1 MGFKDKYFQK
11 NTGEFANEIQVAGLV
26 YEKVED
32 LRYGTNPHQPAA
44 FYRIKNR
51 ANQPFGSYRI
61 LKEGKNGLSQTN
73 LEDANQAV
81 KMIKYMNRPAVA
93 VMKHL
98 NPSGVAIQW
107 ENESLADVYRKARDV
122 DAQAAFGSSVVFN
135 TKVDFQAA
143 EEIMTTIVENVF
155 APGFTPEALEVFKNY
170 EKYKKNKEL
179 RVVLIENTESIPKYI
194 GDKVEPEIKVLQD
207 GSLILATPYLTR
219 IRDEKDLI
227 IAYTQSADKG
237 RLECA
242 RKPSAAEYQDL
253 LFSWYVNI
261 GVRSNGIVIVKNGVT
276 LAVGTGEQDR
286 VGALDQAIIK
296 AKKKSKLGLSLE
308 GAAVSSDGFF
318 PFRDSID
325 LCAENGIAAIVQ
337 PGGSVRDREV
347 IEACNEKKI
356 AMVFTDE
363 RCFSH
368 H

>member
-1 MGFKDKYFQK
+1 MSFKDKYFNK
-11 NTGEFANEIQVAGLV
+11 NLGNYPDQFQIGEWV
-26 YEKVED
+26 YEKSED

-44 FYRIKNR
+44 FYRIKGNVK
-51 ANQPFGSYRI
+51 QPFGSYQI

-81 KMIKYMNRPAVA
+81 RILKYFKKPAAA

-98 NPSGVAIQW
+98 NPSGVAVQW
-107 ENESLADVYRKARDV
+107 ENESLSSVYQKARDV

-135 TKVDFQAA
+135 VKVDQETA
-143 EEIMTTIVENVF
+143 EAIMSSIVENVY
-155 APGFTPEALEVFKNY
+155 APDFSEEALEVFKNFD
-170 EKYKKNKEL
+170 KYKKNKEIRIVKL
-179 RVVLIENTESIPKYI
+179 PDMTSLPKYI
-194 GDKVEPEIKVLQD
+194 GNEAIPEIKVLQD
-207 GSLILATPYLTR
+207 GSLILALPYLTR
-219 IRDEKDLI
+219 IQDKNDLL
-227 IAYTQSADKG
+227 TPSAVNKEQKKI
-237 RLECA
+237 ECI
-242 RKPSAAEYQDL
+242 RKPTEKEYDDL

-261 GVRSNGIVIVKNGVT
+261 GVRSNGIVIAKNGVT

-286 VGALDQAIIK
+286 VGALEQAIIK
-296 AKKKSKLGLSLE
+296 AKKKSKIGVSLE
-308 GAAVSSDGFF
+308 GASISSDGFF

-325 LCAENGIAAIVQ
+325 LCACEGITAIIQ
-337 PGGSVRDREV
+337 PGGSVRDFEV

>member
-1 MGFKDKYFQK
+1 MSFKDKYFQK
-11 NTGEFANEIQVAGLV
+11 NTGEFAPVIEIAGLI

-44 FYRIKNR
+44 FYKIKDKHQ
-51 ANQPFGSYRI
+51 QPFGHYKI
-61 LKEGKNGLSQTN
+61 IKEGKNGLSQTN

-81 KMIKYMNRPAVA
+81 KMIKYMKNPAVA

-98 NPSGVAIQW
+98 NPSGVAMQW
-107 ENESLADVYRKARDV
+107 KDEALVNVYQKARDV

-135 TKVDFQAA
+135 TKVDQATA
-143 EEIMTTIVENVF
+143 EEIMTSIVENVF
-155 APGFTPEALEVFKNY
+155 APDFTPQALEVFMQY

-179 RVVLIENTESIPKYI
+179 RVVQIQSMDTLPKYT
-194 GDKVEPEIKVLQD
+194 GDSADPEIKVLQD
-207 GSLILATPYLTR
+207 GSLVLSVPYLTR
-219 IRDEKDLI
+219 IKSEKDLI
-227 IAYTQSADKG
+227 LAYTQHKEKG
-237 RLECA
+237 KVICQRA
-242 RKPSAAEYQDL
+242 PSQNEYQDL

-261 GVRSNGIVIVKNGVT
+261 GVRSNGIVIAKDGVT
-276 LAVGTGEQDR
+276 LSVGTGEQDR

-296 AKKKSKLGLSLE
+296 AKKKSKLGISLE
-308 GAAVSSDGFF
+308 GASVSSDGFF

-325 LCAENGIAAIVQ
+325 LCAGDGIRAIIQ
-337 PGGSVRDREV
+337 PGGSVRDAEV
-347 IEACNEKKI
+347 IEACNEKNI